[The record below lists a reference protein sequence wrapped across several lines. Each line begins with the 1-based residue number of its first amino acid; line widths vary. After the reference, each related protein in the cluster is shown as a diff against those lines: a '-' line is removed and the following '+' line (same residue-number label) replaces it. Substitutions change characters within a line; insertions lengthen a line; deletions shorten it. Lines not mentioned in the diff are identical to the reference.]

1 MKQAASGPA
10 SAGTARGSGRG
21 SKPIRIGGRRQRD
34 VDEGLLVR
42 RYTKAGWTV
51 AACARAAKI
60 SGDRARAILLAH
72 DVTLRDREKP
82 LLDEAAIVA
91 AYQRQRSIHQVAV
104 GFGTYD
110 EKVKAILDAHG
121 IQTHWCRPELSL
133 QAGDLAPSS
142 RITTAEAARLLG
154 KPRRFIEQAAD
165 AGQIRTERDEQEHP
179 RFIRGDVEAFA
190 DRLGITTARLDH
202 ARRARAS
209 ADGDG
214 RRDP

>member
-1 MKQAASGPA
+1 VKQAASGPV

-21 SKPIRIGGRRQRD
+21 SKPVRIGGRQQRD

-60 SGDRARAILLAH
+60 SVDRARAILLAH
-72 DVTLRDREKP
+72 DVTLREKP

-121 IQTHWCRPELSL
+121 IETPWCRPEFGL

-142 RITTAEAARLLG
+142 RITAAEAARLLG

-165 AGQIRTERDEQEHP
+165 AGQIRTERDEHERP
-179 RFIRGDVEAFA
+179 WFIRGDVEALA
-190 DRLGITTARLDH
+190 DRLGITTTRLDH
-202 ARRARAS
+202 VRRARAPT
-209 ADGDG
+209 GGNG

>member
-1 MKQAASGPA
+1 VKQATSGPA

-21 SKPIRIGGRRQRD
+21 SKPIGTGGRQRD

-60 SGDRARAILLAH
+60 SADRARAILLAH
-72 DVTLRDREKP
+72 NVTLREKP

-91 AYQRQRSIHQVAV
+91 AYQRQRSIHLVAV
-104 GFGTYD
+104 GFDTYA

-121 IQTHWCRPELSL
+121 IETHWCRPELGL
-133 QAGDLAPSS
+133 QASGLAPSS

-154 KPRRFIEQAAD
+154 KPRRFIQQAAD
-165 AGQIRTERDEQEHP
+165 AGQIRAERDEQGHP
-179 RFIRGDVEAFA
+179 RFIRGDIEAFA
-190 DRLGITTARLDH
+190 DRLRITTARLGH

-209 ADGDG
+209 ADKDG